1 MVSDVTNANDLTT
14 LSWNKTWRDYAGSG
28 SWWRDVHATTVFKS
42 VALFSVI
49 LLALI
54 GNGLVIAAVVS
65 YRRLRSVTNHFVV
78 SLAIADLTVAV
89 LVMPVSA
96 LFELRPS
103 ASHFSWQFC
112 YFWISCDVTCCT
124 ASFISPLARCLST
137 SIHSLRDRSQF
148 LYL

>member
-1 MVSDVTNANDLTT
+1 VYLYTAHLNAE
-14 LSWNKTWRDYAGSG
+14 
-28 SWWRDVHATTVFKS
+28 SWWRDVQAATVVKS

-54 GNGLVIAAVVS
+54 GNGLVVAAVVS

-96 LFELRPS
+96 LFELRAS
-103 ASHFSWQFC
+103 ESHFSWQFC

-124 ASFISPLARCLST
+124 ACHLPSSYHIQLYFDRNILAE
-137 SIHSLRDRSQF
+137 
-148 LYL
+148 

>member
-1 MVSDVTNANDLTT
+1 MVSGVTDVNDLTT
-14 LSWNKTWRDYAGSG
+14 WSWNKTWRDNTGSTG
-28 SWWRDVHATTVFKS
+28 FWWRDVQATTVFKS
-42 VALFSVI
+42 VPLFSVI

-103 ASHFSWQFC
+103 ESHFSWQFC

-124 ASFISPLARCLST
+124 ASFISPL
-137 SIHSLRDRSQF
+137 
-148 LYL
+148 